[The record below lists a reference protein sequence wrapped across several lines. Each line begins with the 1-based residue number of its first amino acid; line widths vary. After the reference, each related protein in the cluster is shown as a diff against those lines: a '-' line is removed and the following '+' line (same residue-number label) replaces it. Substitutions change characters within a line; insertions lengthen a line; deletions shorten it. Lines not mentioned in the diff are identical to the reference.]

1 MARRASKQPTDGE
14 LEILKILWESG
25 PTELKTIRDGLQA
38 ERPVATTTVAT
49 MLGVMLEKG
58 LVRRTNGPRG
68 YRWSAAMSR
77 ESAARSMLGKIVDR
91 MFDGSAS
98 LLVAHLIE
106 DGKLSDAERK
116 KIESLLQVNKP
127 SKPKGETP

>member
-14 LEILKILWESG
+14 LEILQILWESG
-25 PTELKTIRDGLQA
+25 PTELKTIRDALQPL
-38 ERPVATTTVAT
+38 RPVATTTVAT
-49 MLGVMLEKG
+49 MLGVMLDKG
-58 LVRRTNGPRG
+58 LVKRVNGPRG

-77 ESAARSMLGKIVDR
+77 DSAARSMLGKIVDR

-116 KIESLLQVNKP
+116 KIESLLQSNKP
-127 SKPKGETP
+127 HKPKGETP

>member
-25 PTELKTIRDGLQA
+25 PTELKTIRDGLRQ
-38 ERPVATTTVAT
+38 ERIVATTTIAT

-68 YRWSAAMSR
+68 YRWSAVMSR
-77 ESAARSMLGKIVDR
+77 KTAARSMLGKIVDR

-106 DGKLSDAERK
+106 DGKLTDAERK
-116 KIESLLQVNKP
+116 KIESMLHVKKP
-127 SKPKGETP
+127 SKPKAETR